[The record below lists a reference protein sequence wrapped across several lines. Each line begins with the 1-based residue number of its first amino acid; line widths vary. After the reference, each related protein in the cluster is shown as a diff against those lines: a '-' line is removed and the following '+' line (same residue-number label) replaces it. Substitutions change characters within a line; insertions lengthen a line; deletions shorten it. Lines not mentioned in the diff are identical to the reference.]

1 MTDTARTP
9 TRSSSDLFDSPQA
22 SAVSMPAGS
31 ARPSK
36 LLGKPL
42 EAHDILTLQE
52 MAARHPYADFR
63 RRALGLLALQRGHK
77 VAHICELLQ
86 VSDQPVY
93 NWAKGYRTQGLAG
106 ILDGHKGGA
115 PRKLSDEL
123 VDAAVQIA
131 SEQALSLGQI
141 AQQLHQRYPDAPSF
155 SLERLSVWLKKRGLS
170 YKRGRRS
177 LKKSVTPANLSA

>member
-106 ILDGHKGGA
+106 ILDGHKGGHHA
-115 PRKLSDEL
+115 NSATSWWMRQCKLP
-123 VDAAVQIA
+123 A
-131 SEQALSLGQI
+131 SKRSHWARL
-141 AQQLHQRYPDAPSF
+141 PSNCT
-155 SLERLSVWLKKRGLS
+155 SATPTHPASVW
-170 YKRGRRS
+170 
-177 LKKSVTPANLSA
+177 SACRCGSKNGD

>member
-9 TRSSSDLFDSPQA
+9 TRSSSDLVDSPQA

-42 EAHDILTLQE
+42 EAHEILTMQE
-52 MAARHPYADFR
+52 MAAHHPYADFR

-93 NWAKGYRTQGLAG
+93 NWAKSYRTQGLAG

-115 PRKLSDEL
+115 PRKLSDKL
-123 VDAAVQIA
+123 VDAAV
-131 SEQALSLGQI
+131 QI
-141 AQQLHQRYPDAPSF
+141 AQQLHQRYLDAPSF

-177 LKKSVTPANLSA
+177 LKKARCQ